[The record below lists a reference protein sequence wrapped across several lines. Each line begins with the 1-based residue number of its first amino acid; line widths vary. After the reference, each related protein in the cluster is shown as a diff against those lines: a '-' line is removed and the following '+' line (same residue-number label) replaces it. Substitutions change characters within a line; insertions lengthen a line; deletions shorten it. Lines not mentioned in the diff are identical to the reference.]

1 VQGGSVVKVEEEEE
15 TALRERWV
23 VTYGRASVYVY
34 VYVSCTCARAPSVG
48 EERCN
53 RGIEGERERKRDPRR
68 CHMLTEFPRAS
79 NIKAVFIRPP
89 CAYATAFETRI
100 KFLTSH

>member
-15 TALRERWV
+15 TALRERDGWF
-23 VTYGRASVYVY
+23 TYGRRVCARV
-34 VYVSCTCARAPSVG
+34 CARARAPSVG

-53 RGIEGERERKRDPRR
+53 REIEGERERKRDSQR